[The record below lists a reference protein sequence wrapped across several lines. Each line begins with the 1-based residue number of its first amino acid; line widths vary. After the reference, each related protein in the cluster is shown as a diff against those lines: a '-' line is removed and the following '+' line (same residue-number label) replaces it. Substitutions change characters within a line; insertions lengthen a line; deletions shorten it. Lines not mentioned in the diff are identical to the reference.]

1 MDNRLLS
8 LENEMN
14 RELVSLFNNRIDTLV
29 APYAGTPAVLAFVG
43 LGPAAAS
50 TLLARPDSLTS
61 LMGSSIPMKPDGIDP
76 AALLEKHTVRAAR
89 NAIEDSEAPIVCLFE
104 QLKPVSKSL
113 ADTYEGRIVLVVN
126 NLFDQEGFYPT
137 ALSTQDVAEYTT
149 HFEDE
154 SSDYE
159 SLPCGRFYASTLQ
172 VGDEYLVCPLLD
184 DDWDSTGVEFERVN
198 LFSPAPAQSIDTY
211 HDGLTQVSAPS
222 PAFTRLKMRLSEFE
236 PQDVEL
242 LIDESRAQG
251 NACTDD
257 AVSLV
262 SLLLEVAG
270 SLHEIGLSAQ
280 ANEQEDTREAELLP
294 YLKRYWGP
302 EAKFKQ
308 LKFYKDP
315 DRSMALTE
323 VSQGRVAGYAVAQ
336 AEAALSGS
344 DDYTDLFVTA
354 PTGAGKSLLFQL
366 PALYLGEK
374 HGALTIV
381 IEPLKALMKD
391 QAEGLRR
398 RGVKEVAVINGDM
411 TYTERTDE
419 YDRVRSGEVSI
430 LYLAPELLLA
440 SSIDAI
446 VGERTIGLVVVDEAH
461 TVTSWGKDFRPDYWY
476 LGSYLAKVRRSG
488 RPFPIFCLTATAVYG
503 GVDDVVMQ
511 TIADLELIRCTKF
524 LGNVRR
530 NDIRF
535 CIQTCDRKEYP
546 GPVDEAK
553 TELAV
558 RRIRKFAELT
568 SGQTLVYCPFRS
580 QVDAIMSQL
589 DDLRKTGK
597 VLGYHAGMGK
607 TYKKEAQE
615 RYTNGSCRAMVC
627 TKAWGMG
634 IDVDDVVRV
643 YHYAPTGNIS
653 DYIQEIGRAARRSG
667 LEAKAVVDFF
677 RTDANYYRQL
687 YSMSGFTQTQ
697 LREVLRKLYSL
708 YWNRP
713 KRTQNMLVSPESFAY
728 LFPDEQDLQARVN
741 KARSALLM
749 VAKDLQERCSYPVLI
764 IAPRASNT
772 KNFVCVEDRT
782 VAALKGRYS
791 APDGAG
797 YLRMLR
803 KQDPRVIYEPA
814 EGSQNSPVVAKD
826 IGHIYELDSARLWED
841 HFADYSFA
849 DFKRRLFEGEILGK
863 GDGLEPI
870 SPRTRLTI
878 MYRAGYEETCQ
889 KFDAY
894 VDALEKAFRW
904 LSRSQFALPEFKAE
918 LSKQLDGTG
927 LKVDN
932 TEVLLKSFVA
942 PYKGSG
948 SVVDATGIKCVK
960 RLVRDIKDSTASYAI
975 DAKKVQA
982 VTAVL
987 RRALAECVPNEG
999 TYYVVYL
1006 NRDRYATKFQIAE
1019 LLEVLGLAEYENR
1032 GGSGADLFV
1041 RLNSPSKINA
1051 FARDPRYSNA
1061 VLKDLNER
1069 HKRSSSLITRFFTT
1083 DMESKD
1089 RWDLVEHYFLGH
1101 DEYVAEKLGLGTE
1114 DETVGA
1120 SSVKPR
1126 KTKETTKQRIAA
1138 MGSLHASI
1146 VSIQTP
1152 GEEKGVVRRKAILDC
1167 SSESEAQQVSAILAR
1182 VEELGLELPSQG
1194 AMLQVESTGEKFCA
1208 ELAWPRSKVLLFLN
1222 DGIGAYATAFQT
1234 DWICCMLGTSFDP
1247 NALEACLKKEKKPTE
1262 EQGE

>member
-1 MDNRLLS
+1 MKQ
-8 LENEMN
+8 
-14 RELVSLFNNRIDTLV
+14 ELASLFNNRIDALV
-29 APYAGTPAVLAFVG
+29 ASYAGAPTVLVFIG
-43 LGPAAAS
+43 LGPVAAQA
-50 TLLARPDSLTS
+50 LIARPDSLSS
-61 LMGSSIPMKPDGIDP
+61 LTGVPVPMKSDGIDP
-76 AALLEKHTVRAAR
+76 AALFDKKALRCAR
-89 NAIEDSEAPIVCLFE
+89 NAVEDCDGPVVCLYKQF
-104 QLKPVSKSL
+104 KPFAKSL
-113 ADTYEGRIVLVVN
+113 ADSYEGRIVIVSS
-126 NLFDQEGFYPT
+126 NLFADEGYYPT
-137 ALSTQDVAEYTT
+137 PISVQDVADFAV
-149 HFEDE
+149 HIDE
-154 SSDYE
+154 SGEDDDTLS
-159 SLPCGRFYASTLQ
+159 CGKLYAASLQ
-172 VGDEYLVCPLLD
+172 VGDAYLVCPLLD
-184 DDWDSTGVEFERVN
+184 DDWESPEIEVEQIDLYPR
-198 LFSPAPAQSIDTY
+198 APQQAINEY
-211 HDGLTQVSAPS
+211 HEGLVQISAPS

-236 PQDVEL
+236 AQDVEI
-242 LIDESRAQG
+242 LIDESHAQG
-251 NACTDD
+251 RICTDNSV
-257 AVSLV
+257 ALA

-270 SLHEIGLSAQ
+270 SLHEIGVSAQ
-280 ANEQEDTREAELLP
+280 SKDEANAEEALLLP
-294 YLKRYWGP
+294 YLKKYWSP
-302 EAKFKQ
+302 DAKFRP

-315 DRSMALTE
+315 DRSMTLTE
-323 VSQGRVAGYAVAQ
+323 VSQGHVAGYAVAQ

-366 PALYLGEK
+366 PALYLGDA

-391 QAEGLRR
+391 QAEGLRK

-411 TYTERTDE
+411 TYTERTEE
-419 YDRVRSGEVSI
+419 YERIRSGEVSI

-440 SSIDAI
+440 SNIDTI
-446 VGERTIGLVVVDEAH
+446 VGERTIGLVVIDEAH

-511 TIADLELIRCTKF
+511 TIADLELIRCKKF

-530 NDIRF
+530 DDIRF
-535 CIQTCDRKEYP
+535 CIQTCDKKDYP

-558 RRIRKFAELT
+558 RRIRKFADLN

-589 DDLRKTGK
+589 DDLGKTGK
-597 VLGYHAGMGK
+597 VLGYHAGLDK

-653 DYIQEIGRAARRSG
+653 DYIQEIGRAARRKD
-667 LEAKAVVDFF
+667 LTAMAVVDFF
-677 RTDANYYRQL
+677 KTDANYYRQL

-708 YWNRP
+708 YWNKS

-728 LFPDEQDLQARVN
+728 LFPDEQDLTARVN

-749 VAKDLQERCSYPVLI
+749 VAKDLQEHCSYPVLI

-772 KNFVCVEDRT
+772 KNFVCMEDKT

-791 APDGAG
+791 SPDGGG
-797 YLRMLR
+797 YLRLLR

-814 EGSQNSPVVAKD
+814 EGSPNSSVVAKD

-878 MYRAGYEETCQ
+878 TYRASYDETCQ
-889 KFDAY
+889 MFDAY
-894 VDALEKAFRW
+894 VDALEKAFRR
-904 LSRSQFALPEFKAE
+904 LSRCQFTLPEFKTE
-918 LSKQLDGTG
+918 LSQQLDGAG

-932 TEVLLKSFVA
+932 PEVLLKSFVA
-942 PYKGSG
+942 PYKGLG
-948 SVVDATGIKCVK
+948 ATADPTGIKCVK

-975 DAKKVQA
+975 DPKKVQA
-982 VTAVL
+982 VTTVL
-987 RRALAECVPNEG
+987 RRALAGCTPNEG
-999 TYYVVYL
+999 KNYVVYL
-1006 NRDRYATKFQIAE
+1006 NRDRYAVKFQIAE
-1019 LLEVLGLAEYENR
+1019 LLEVLDLAEYENR

-1069 HKRSSSLITRFFTT
+1069 HRRSSSLITRFFTS
-1083 DMESKD
+1083 DMESDD

-1101 DEYVAEKLGLGTE
+1101 DEYVAEKLGMGAE
-1114 DETVGA
+1114 DEGA
-1120 SSVKPR
+1120 KSSASKPG
-1126 KTKETTKQRIAA
+1126 KTKGATKQRVAA
-1138 MGSLHASI
+1138 TGSLRAAV
-1146 VSIQTP
+1146 VSIQAP
-1152 GEEKGVVRRKAILDC
+1152 GEEKETVRRNAIRDC
-1167 SSESEAQQVSAILAR
+1167 SFEGEAQQVSAILAR
-1182 VEELGLELPSQG
+1182 VDELGLEPPVQG
-1194 AMLQVESTGEKFCA
+1194 ATLQIESTGEKFCA
-1208 ELAWPRSKVLLFLN
+1208 ELAWLRSKVLLFLS
-1222 DGIGAYATAFQT
+1222 DGIGAYAMAFQT

-1247 NALEACLKKEKKPTE
+1247 AALEACIKKEKKPTE
-1262 EQGE
+1262 EQEG

>member
-1 MDNRLLS
+1 
-8 LENEMN
+8 MN
-14 RELVSLFNNRIDTLV
+14 RELINLFNNRIDTLI
-29 APYAGTPAVLAFVG
+29 APYAGTPVVFAFVG
-43 LGPAAAS
+43 LGPAAAA

-61 LMGSSIPMKPDGIDP
+61 LMATPISMKSDGIDP
-76 AALLEKHTVRAAR
+76 AALFEKQMVRAAR
-89 NAIEDSEAPIVCLFE
+89 NAIEDSESPIVCLYE
-104 QLKPVSKSL
+104 QLKPFSKSL

-126 NLFDQEGFYPT
+126 NLFDWEGFYPT
-137 ALSTQDVAEYTT
+137 ALSAQDVADFAA

-154 SSDYE
+154 SGGNE
-159 SLPCGRFYASTLQ
+159 GLPCGSFYASTLQ

-184 DDWDSTGVEFERVN
+184 EDWDSTGVAFERAD
-198 LFSPAPAQSIDTY
+198 LFVSAPAQPIDTY

-236 PQDVEL
+236 SQDVEL
-242 LIDESRAQG
+242 LIDESRVQG

-257 AVSLV
+257 DVSLV

-280 ANEQEDTREAELLP
+280 ANEQEDAREKDLLP
-294 YLKRYWGP
+294 YLKKYWGP

-315 DRSMALTE
+315 DRSMKLIE

-374 HGALTIV
+374 HGALTIA

-391 QAEGLRR
+391 QSEGLRR

-411 TYTERTDE
+411 TYTERTEE
-419 YDRVRSGEVSI
+419 YERVRSGEVSI

-461 TVTSWGKDFRPDYWY
+461 AVTSWGKDFRPDYWY

-511 TIADLELIRCTKF
+511 TIADLELIRCKKF

-530 NDIRF
+530 DDIRF
-535 CIQTCDRKEYP
+535 CIKTCDKKDYP
-546 GPVDEAK
+546 GLVDEAK

-558 RRIRKFAELT
+558 QRIRKFAELS

-580 QVDAIMSQL
+580 QVDAIMSHL

-597 VLGYHAGMGK
+597 VLGYHAGLDK

-653 DYIQEIGRAARRSG
+653 DYIQEIGRAARRPG
-667 LEAKAVVDFF
+667 LNAMAVVDFF

-708 YWNRP
+708 YWNRS

-728 LFPDEQDLQARVN
+728 LFPDEQDLTARVN

-749 VAKDLQERCSYPVLI
+749 VAKDLQERCNYPVLI

-772 KNFVCVEDRT
+772 KNYVCVEDKT
-782 VAALKGRYS
+782 AAVLRERYG
-791 APDGAG
+791 APDGGG
-797 YLRMLR
+797 YLRLLR

-814 EGSQNSPVVAKD
+814 EGSQSSSVVAKD

-863 GDGLEPI
+863 GDGLKPI

-878 MYRAGYEETCQ
+878 TYRAGYEETCDE
-889 KFDAY
+889 FDTY
-894 VDALEKAFRW
+894 VNALGRTFYLLRNAHFT
-904 LSRSQFALPEFKAE
+904 LPEFKAE
-918 LSKQLDGTG
+918 LVRQLDGTG
-927 LKVDN
+927 LKVN
-932 TEVLLKSFVA
+932 NPEVLLKSFVA
-942 PYKGSG
+942 PYKGAG
-948 SVVDATGIKCVK
+948 SVVDATGVKCVN
-960 RLVRDIKDSTASYAI
+960 RLVHNTNTKDSTASYAI
-975 DAKKVQA
+975 DPKKVQA
-982 VTAVL
+982 VGSEL
-987 RRALAECVPNEG
+987 RRTLAKCAPNEG
-999 TYYVVYL
+999 KNYVVYL
-1006 NRDRYATKFQIAE
+1006 NRDRYAAKFQIAE

-1051 FARDPRYSNA
+1051 FARDTRYSNA
-1061 VLKDLNER
+1061 VLRDLNER
-1069 HKRSSSLITRFFTT
+1069 HKRSSELITRFFTT
-1083 DMESKD
+1083 DMESSD

-1101 DEYVAEKLGLGTE
+1101 DEYVAEKLGM
-1114 DETVGA
+1114 GA
-1120 SSVKPR
+1120 EGEVAGAAAAKPR
-1126 KTKETTKQRIAA
+1126 KAKSATKQRVAA
-1138 MGSLHASI
+1138 MGSLRASVI
-1146 VSIQTP
+1146 SVQTS
-1152 GEEKGVVRRKAILDC
+1152 GEEKGTVRRKAILDC
-1167 SSESEAQQVSAILAR
+1167 SSEDEAQQVSAILSH
-1182 VEELGLELPSQG
+1182 VEEAGLELPSQG
-1194 AMLQVESTGEKFCA
+1194 ATLQVESTGEKFCA
-1208 ELAWPRSKVLLFLN
+1208 ELVWPRSKVALFLN
-1222 DGIGAYATAFQT
+1222 DGIGAYAIAFQT
-1234 DWICCMLGTSFDP
+1234 DWICCMLSTSFDL
-1247 NALEACLKKEKKPTE
+1247 NALEACLKKEKKLTE